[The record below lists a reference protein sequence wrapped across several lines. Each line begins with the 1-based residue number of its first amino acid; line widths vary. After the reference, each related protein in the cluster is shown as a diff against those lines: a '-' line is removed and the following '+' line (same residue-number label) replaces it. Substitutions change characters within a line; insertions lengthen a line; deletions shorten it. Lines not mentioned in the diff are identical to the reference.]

1 MHFFVVCSV
10 EILGTLFHTT
20 SPLPILASMPTSH
33 TLKVAFALF
42 FILLLTAAVVT
53 AEIHYMKAMLE
64 SSMQ

>member
-1 MHFFVVCSV
+1 MVDFIFPPAYDFPMH
-10 EILGTLFHTT
+10 I
-20 SPLPILASMPTSH
+20 SH
-33 TLKVAFALF
+33 SWKIAFALC

>member
-1 MHFFVVCSV
+1 
-10 EILGTLFHTT
+10 
-20 SPLPILASMPTSH
+20 MPTSH